1 MSLSLISLEIMYGY
15 LSVEL
20 YLIKLYLWVKFRMR
34 LEFLRVIDCRSF
46 LNLLIY
52 LRKLLS
58 ARSKRYTARF

>member
-52 LRKLLS
+52 QRKLLS